1 MLSQAEIDALL
12 SGSIEL
18 DQKDGAGGINLAEL
32 MDGSADKQKPVEG
45 HEKKIQAY
53 NFWSPDRFSK
63 EQMRAIEL
71 IHEDLTERLTTSLP
85 TFLRTSLRPRLVHTE
100 QGRFHD
106 FLKDLEPN
114 TLFHII
120 TLAPLPSQMVLTL
133 SPNVSYMILE
143 QRLGGKIEGKF
154 QNHPLTEIDQSL
166 LRGLV
171 EHMLG
176 DIKAAWSKV
185 VTIEPTLEDS
195 TTNQHWVQMML
206 GNERVML
213 LTLEVVIQGTTGT
226 ISIFIPFT
234 TLKPIANV
242 LNPHIWIT
250 GRKEPQ
256 LDPNARQTAL
266 KSLSRVILPIKVQL
280 GATEL
285 AFGELLHIQIGDV
298 VGLDT
303 RVNDSVIVQVGEKQQ
318 FTGRIGKSGKHL
330 AVQILD
336 VIRETEVDPFE
347 QVKEFKN
354 DFIK

>member
-12 SGSIEL
+12 NGSIEL
-18 DQKDGAGGINLAEL
+18 NQQDGGEGINLAEL
-32 MDGSADKQKPVEG
+32 MDQPAAGAKPASGGEG
-45 HEKKIQAY
+45 ERKIQAY

-63 EQMRAIEL
+63 EQMRAVEL

-85 TFLRTSLRPRLVHTE
+85 TFLRTNLRPRLVHTE

-106 FLKDLEPN
+106 FIKDFPPN
-114 TLFHII
+114 TLFHMI
-120 TLAPLPSQMVLTL
+120 TLAPLPSQLIFTL

-143 QRLGGKIEGKF
+143 QRLGGKIEGKS
-154 QNHPLTEIDQSL
+154 HERSLTEIDQSL

-213 LTLEVVIQGTTGT
+213 LTFELAIQGSNGT
-226 ISIFIPFT
+226 MSIFIPFN

-242 LNPHIWIT
+242 LNPHIWIA
-250 GRKEPQ
+250 GRKEQ
-256 LDPNARQTAL
+256 QQDPEARQMVMDNIN
-266 KSLSRVILPIKVQL
+266 RVIMPIVVML
-280 GATEL
+280 GKTEL
-285 AFGELLHIQIGDV
+285 PLGQVVNLQPGDV
-298 VGLDT
+298 IELDT
-303 RVNDSVIVQVGEKQQ
+303 PVQQEVTVQVAGKKQ
-318 FTGRIGKSGKHL
+318 FLGKIGKSGKHL
-330 AVQILD
+330 AIQVAG
-336 VIRETEVDPFE
+336 VVREADKTRENE
-347 QVKEFKN
+347 
-354 DFIK
+354 